1 MNKTLLEYN
10 FPEDLKYMTPR
21 ELELL
26 SYEIREFLI
35 EKVSKTGGHIA
46 SNLGVVELSIA
57 LHVHYNSPVDKII
70 WDVGHQ
76 SYVHKILTGRADRFD
91 TLRQMGGISGFPK
104 FDESRHDAFDT
115 GHASTS
121 VSAAL
126 GMASARDLRGE
137 DYKVVAVI
145 GDGSMTGGIAYEA
158 LNNAG
163 CRNTD
168 LTIILNDN
176 NMSISQNVGA
186 LSQHLGKL
194 RTSYGYLEFKKQLK
208 KTIKNIPGVGQGLYN
223 GIGNIKDS
231 IKYAVINDAA
241 IFEEMGIKYIGP
253 IDGHNINDLLEVFNI
268 AENIPGPKLI
278 HVITKKGK
286 GYKNAEVNPDRFHGI
301 SPFDP
306 ETGALKNP
314 DTSFTYSR
322 IFGNKLIQLAGRD
335 PAVVAVCAA
344 MLDGTGLENFNK
356 KYPDRCF
363 DVGIAEGHAVTF
375 AAGLAKAGM
384 KPFVAIY
391 STFLQRSYDMMMI
404 DVCMQNLPVVFCIDR
419 SGIVGNDGETHHG
432 IYDLSYLNH
441 MPNMT
446 VLCPKDGPE
455 LAEMMEYALHVN
467 GPCAIRYPKGIAA
480 DLNGSSDR
488 KTLDGSCEVLRE
500 GKDVAI
506 WAVGNMTGTALAAAD
521 ILSDSGIDAGVV
533 NVRFERPFDR
543 LELMKSAEKCNRF
556 VTLEDNVLSGGFG
569 HEFSAE
575 LKMSGHEEPRV
586 LNLGWPDKFIEHGS
600 RAQLYRKYELD
611 PAGVAERIKKFVKG

>member
-1 MNKTLLEYN
+1 MDKTLSEYN
-10 FPEDLKYMTPR
+10 FPTDLKYMSPR

-26 SYEIREFLI
+26 SYKIREFLI
-35 EKVSKTGGHIA
+35 EKVSKAGGHIA

-57 LHVHYNSPVDKII
+57 LHVHYDSPVDKII

-76 SYVHKILTGRADRFD
+76 SYVHKILTGRADKFD

-104 FDESRHDAFDT
+104 FEESTHDAFDT

-121 VSAAL
+121 ISAAL
-126 GMASARDLRGE
+126 GMASARDLKGE
-137 DYKVVAVI
+137 AYKVVAVI

-163 CRNTD
+163 GSNTNI
-168 LTIILNDN
+168 TIVLNDN
-176 NMSISQNVGA
+176 NMSISHNVGA

-194 RTSYGYLEFKKQLK
+194 RTSHGYLEFKKQLK
-208 KTIKNIPGVGQGLYN
+208 KTLKNIPGVGQGLYSS
-223 GIGNIKDS
+223 IENIKDS
-231 IKYAVINDAA
+231 IKYAVINDGA
-241 IFEEMGIKYIGP
+241 IFEALGIKYIGP
-253 IDGHNINDLLEVFNI
+253 VDGHNVSDLLEVFNI
-268 AENIPGPKLI
+268 AENIQGPKLI

-286 GYKNAEVNPDRFHGI
+286 GYKNAESNPDRFHGI

-314 DTSFTYSR
+314 DTRFTYSR

-335 PAVVAVCAA
+335 DSVVAVCAA
-344 MLDGTGLENFNK
+344 MLDGTGLENFCK
-356 KYPDRCF
+356 KYPARCF

-384 KPFVAIY
+384 KPYVSIY

-419 SGIVGNDGETHHG
+419 AGIVGNDGETHHG

-455 LAEMMEYALHVN
+455 LADMMEYALSIN
-467 GPCAIRYPKGIAA
+467 GPCAIRYPKGLAA
-480 DLNGSSDR
+480 DLNVSQTR
-488 KTLDGSCEVLRE
+488 KPLDGSCEVLKE
-500 GKDVAI
+500 GKDVCI
-506 WAVGNMTGTALAAAD
+506 WSVGNMSATALAAAKGLMEED
-521 ILSDSGIDAGVV
+521 IDAAVV
-533 NVRFERPFDR
+533 NVRFERPFDKS
-543 LELMKSAEKCNRF
+543 ELIREARNCRHF

-569 HEFSAE
+569 REFNSE
-575 LKMSGHEEPRV
+575 LLLIDDSNPKV

-600 RAQLYRKYELD
+600 QTQLYEKYGLD
-611 PAGVAERIKKFVKG
+611 SAAVAERIKNFVKG